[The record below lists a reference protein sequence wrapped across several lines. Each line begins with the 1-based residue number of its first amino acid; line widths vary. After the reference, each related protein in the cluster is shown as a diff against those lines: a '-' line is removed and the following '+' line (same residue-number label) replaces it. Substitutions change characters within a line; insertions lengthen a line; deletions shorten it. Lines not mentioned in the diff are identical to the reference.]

1 MSTSDPAAAPSGLP
15 LPPLAASDVL
25 PGGGDVRDPFGTPPS
40 VESEPTFEWRS
51 EVAVAMWIIAGLAL
65 VGVIG
70 GLVWGWAAPTNHYQI
85 NDSGQLAV
93 LTTEPEQLI
102 AVDGWFAIIATVIG
116 VIAGFRVWWHTRGH
130 EPGAVG
136 GLLVG
141 GLIGSL
147 TMLGTGALLR
157 EGNLDD
163 AASAAAGTR
172 LHSGLTVHT
181 PGVMIFASITGLL
194 LWVILDLL
202 LPRETAPEP
211 MLAPTFT
218 PPPRHAG
225 DRLDSPGDRGD
236 AG

>member
-1 MSTSDPAAAPSGLP
+1 MSTSDPGAAPSGVP

-25 PGGGDVRDPFGTPPS
+25 PGGNDVRDPFAAPAPIA
-40 VESEPTFEWRS
+40 SEPRFDWRA
-51 EVAVAMWIIAGLAL
+51 ELPVAMWIIAGLAL

-70 GLVWGWAAPTNHYQI
+70 GLVWGWAAPAIPYQI
-85 NDSGQLAV
+85 NDSGQVAV
-93 LTTEPEQLI
+93 LSSEPEQLI

-116 VIAGFRVWWHTRGH
+116 LIAGFRVWWHTRGH

-157 EGNLDD
+157 RGNLDD
-163 AASAAAGTR
+163 AASASTGTR

-181 PGVMIFASITGLL
+181 PGVLIFTSITALL
-194 LWVILDLL
+194 VWVVLDLL
-202 LPRETAPEP
+202 LPREAAPEP
-211 MLAPTFT
+211 MPAPTFT

-225 DRLDSPGDRGD
+225 DVIDSPGDRSD

>member
-1 MSTSDPAAAPSGLP
+1 MSTSDPAPTSSAVP
-15 LPPLAASDVL
+15 LPPFAASDVL
-25 PGGGDVRDPFGTPPS
+25 PGGNDVRDPFPPS
-40 VESEPTFEWRS
+40 QPVKAEPVLEWRC

-85 NDSGQLAV
+85 NDSGQVAV
-93 LTTEPEQLI
+93 LSTEPEELI
-102 AVDGWFAIIATVIG
+102 ALDGWFAIIAVVIG
-116 VIAGFRVWWHTRGH
+116 LTAGFRVWWRTRGH

-147 TMLGTGALLR
+147 TMLGTGALLNG
-157 EGNLDD
+157 GNLDD
-163 AASAAAGTR
+163 AASAASGTR

-181 PGVMIFASITGLL
+181 PGVLIFMSITGLL
-194 LWVILDLL
+194 LWVVLDLL
-202 LPRETAPEP
+202 LPRETAAEP

-225 DRLDSPGDRGD
+225 ERLDSPADRSD

>member
-1 MSTSDPAAAPSGLP
+1 M
-15 LPPLAASDVL
+15 PPLAASDVL
-25 PGGGDVRDPFGTPPS
+25 PGAKDVRDAPAASPAAK
-40 VESEPTFEWRS
+40 EPRFEWRT
-51 EVAVAMWIIAGLAL
+51 ELAVAMWIIAGLAL

-70 GLVWGWAAPTNHYQI
+70 ALVWGWAAPTNHYQI

-93 LTTEPEQLI
+93 LSTEPEQLI
-102 AVDGWFAIIATVIG
+102 AVDGWFAIIASVIG
-116 VIAGFRVWWHTRGH
+116 LVAGFRVWWHTRGH

-147 TMLGTGALLR
+147 TMLGAGALLR

-163 AASAAAGTR
+163 AASAASGTR

-181 PGVMIFASITGLL
+181 PGVMIFMSITALL
-194 LWVILDLL
+194 LWVVLDLL
-202 LPRETAPEP
+202 LPREAPPEP
-211 MLAPTFT
+211 VLAPTFT

-225 DRLDSPGDRGD
+225 GVLDSPGDRGD

>member
-1 MSTSDPAAAPSGLP
+1 
-15 LPPLAASDVL
+15 
-25 PGGGDVRDPFGTPPS
+25 
-40 VESEPTFEWRS
+40 
-51 EVAVAMWIIAGLAL
+51 MWIIAGLAL

-70 GLVWGWAAPTNHYQI
+70 GLVWGWVAPTNHFQI

-93 LTTEPEQLI
+93 LSTEPEQLI
-102 AVDGWFAIIATVIG
+102 AVDGWFAIIAAVIG
-116 VIAGFRVWWHTRGH
+116 LLAGFRVWWHTRGH

-147 TMLGTGALLR
+147 TMLGTGGLLR
-157 EGNLDD
+157 DGNLDD
-163 AASAAAGTR
+163 AASAASGTR

-181 PGVMIFASITGLL
+181 PGVLIFASITSLL
-194 LWVILDLL
+194 LWVVLDLL
-202 LPRETAPEP
+202 LPREAPPEP
-211 MLAPTFT
+211 MVGPTFT

-236 AG
+236 SG